1 MGGKQSK
8 PNIKPIT
15 RFFEKIFPPPDPCR
29 NDRNKFNNNEKII
42 RTKGDYKNSL
52 TSTDKL
58 LKDDEGA
65 KKLIRDG
72 YYNRIN
78 DSLDRAMP
86 TSEDIKIEIIHK
98 ESFCNKFD
106 LKKQNDEITGYN
118 TDINKLNSSIST
130 HRNNINIYENESKI
144 FKKKIEDPL
153 LDKKGYY
160 VSPPNLVPKDN
171 FHIDENYYNR
181 KNQPNLFYQSNLDLD
196 IPVLEN
202 FTESF
207 DTPKTYTGGL
217 QAQTTAYQT
226 LYNNYYNAYHKGI
239 NLIQNNLQ
247 PEIDFLKLSELT
259 GLQYAFTSVKAENDL
274 INQQIQENNNSYST
288 DNKQFVYQTENLV
301 YLKSINFVIF
311 IIYYIAFLI
320 FLYFMIFVK
329 TSDIKIKIFIILI
342 FLLYPFIIKPIEE
355 FFYFIITFM
364 ISTLFGNVYIM
375 NE

>member
-8 PNIKPIT
+8 PNTKPIK
-15 RFFEKIFPPPDPCR
+15 RFFEKIFPPPDPCK
-29 NDRNKFNNNEKII
+29 NDRNKYNNNEII
-42 RTKGDYKNSL
+42 KRTKGDYKNSL
-52 TSTDKL
+52 KNTDN
-58 LKDDEGA
+58 G
-65 KKLIRDG
+65 LIKQEK
-72 YYNRIN
+72 
-78 DSLDRAMP
+78 DSLDNRDYFKKKINDPLDKAMP
-86 TSEDIKIEIIHK
+86 ISEDIKINIIHK
-98 ESFCNKFD
+98 ESFCNKYN
-106 LKKQNDEITGYN
+106 LTKQNDEIRGYN
-118 TDINKLNSSIST
+118 DEINKLNMSISNR
-130 HRNNINIYENESKI
+130 RNNINIYENESKI
-144 FKKKIEDPL
+144 LKKKIKDPL

-226 LYNNYYNAYHKGI
+226 LYNNYYNAYNKGI

-247 PEIDFLKLSELT
+247 PEIDFLKLTELT
-259 GLQYAFTSVKAENDL
+259 GLQYAFTGVKVENDL

-288 DNKQFVYQTENLV
+288 DNKQFFYQTENLV

-329 TSDIKIKIFIILI
+329 TSDIKILIFIILI
-342 FLLYPFIIKPIEE
+342 FLLYPFIIKSIEE
-355 FFYFIITFM
+355 FFYFIITFT